1 MNYFN
6 NQLLIHLRSP
16 SIYMFGFGLTIATY
30 CGRKLLT
37 KYQSYYNKY
46 KTNCIEQKNICTHH
60 KKINI
65 DNTLYFI
72 LHFLFNM
79 FCVYN
84 CWNSVYSLV
93 NKPTLLIK
101 VPNTMA
107 IYTFLFHLYH
117 VILCG
122 NKISS
127 DELLHHLWVFIICPL
142 MTLNYI
148 NLSDMGMFFM
158 TGLPGGITYLLL
170 SLKNMDFI
178 TDITEKRISKHL
190 NMWIRAPG
198 CVLTSYFIYLNY
210 VNNSFGNLGA
220 FKKLGVFLCMF
231 GTFVNGMYFAG
242 TIIESHGVTKYKEKI
257 SKDNKLYNEKT

>member
-6 NQLLIHLRSP
+6 NQILPHLNSP
-16 SIYMFGFGLTIATY
+16 LIYMFGLGLTAATY
-30 CGRKLLT
+30 FGRKILHH
-37 KYQSYYNKY
+37 YQLN
-46 KTNCIEQKNICTHH
+46 QK
-60 KKINI
+60 KKNV

-84 CWNSVYSLV
+84 CWNGVHSLI
-93 NKPTLLIK
+93 NNPTNIIQ

-122 NKISS
+122 NNISI

-142 MTLNYI
+142 LCINYI

-170 SLKNMDFI
+170 SLKNMNYI
-178 TDITEKRISKHL
+178 KDITEKRISKHL

-210 VNNSFGNLGA
+210 ANNNFGSLGI
-220 FKKLGVFLCMF
+220 FYTLGVFICMF
-231 GTFVNGMYFAG
+231 GALVNGMYFAS
-242 TIIESHGVTKYKEKI
+242 TIIESHGITKYK
-257 SKDNKLYNEKT
+257 YNNNLQ